1 MTGLL
6 WWLESRECLLYVRTA
21 LIVLRELLIF
31 SQPCE
36 GNTILV
42 PIVQMRKL
50 SLQESI
56 RLQKVPEPGLFP
68 YTLTFSFMYTN
79 SFHHHSQTEVRC
91 HCTDKGPGAQKQE
104 TSLPGHTAGKVEDL
118 VFPFRSLAGAWT
130 PKQ

>member
-6 WWLESRECLLYVRTA
+6 WWLENRECLLYVRTA

-68 YTLTFSFMYTN
+68 YTLTFPLCILIHFIITAKLKLGAIV
-79 SFHHHSQTEVRC
+79 QT
-91 HCTDKGPGAQKQE
+91 KGLGHRNKKQASRV
-104 TSLPGHTAGKVEDL
+104 TQL
-118 VFPFRSLAGAWT
+118 V
-130 PKQ
+130 K